1 MDYELK
7 ATRYEVDGGVATV
20 TLNRP
25 HRHNAWTGRMHTEYR
40 WCLADAEA
48 DPAVRVVIVTGEGS
62 DFCVGADAKA
72 LSKHAEAGAYDPGL
86 PDDPTDI
93 SHPGYGVRTELD
105 HDFVWHWGLRL
116 PVIAA
121 INGACAGV
129 GLALA
134 AYCDLRYAVSGAKLA
149 TATPK
154 LGLPAEYGLSWV
166 LPRLVGVTHA
176 ADLLLTGR
184 ALQADDAAAI
194 GLVNEVLPS
203 RKALTKRVHEVA
215 EHLATEV
222 SPASVRATKRQLY
235 DDLLRLD
242 VGASVDES
250 TALMSEMMGGR
261 DFVEGVAALREQ
273 RRPRF

>member
-1 MDYELK
+1 M
-7 ATRYEVDGGVATV
+7 
-20 TLNRP
+20 
-25 HRHNAWTGRMHTEYR
+25 
-40 WCLADAEA
+40 
-48 DPAVRVVIVTGEGS
+48 
-62 DFCVGADAKA
+62 
-72 LSKHAEAGAYDPGL
+72 
-86 PDDPTDI
+86 
-93 SHPGYGVRTELD
+93 
-105 HDFVWHWGLRL
+105 
-116 PVIAA
+116 
-121 INGACAGV
+121 
-129 GLALA
+129 ALA
-134 AYCDLRYAVSGAKLA
+134 AYCDLRYAVSGAKLT

-203 RKALTKRVHEVA
+203 RKALTKRVREVA

-261 DFVEGVAALREQ
+261 DFSEGVAALREQ